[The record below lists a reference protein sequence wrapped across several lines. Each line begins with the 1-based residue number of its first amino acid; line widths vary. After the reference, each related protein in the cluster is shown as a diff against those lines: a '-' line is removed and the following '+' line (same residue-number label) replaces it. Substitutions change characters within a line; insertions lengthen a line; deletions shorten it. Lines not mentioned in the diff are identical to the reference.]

1 MPPGHLEDNPEW
13 RYWFAV
19 NAHAYGGMRASAE
32 ALAEIDHPEAARIQA
47 DVEAY
52 RQDILN
58 AVREAR
64 ILSPVVRLMNGI
76 AVPHVP
82 ARAELRWREWG
93 WIREVAYGAIHL
105 WDGGLLDDHAPEVT
119 WMLQDLEDNLFVNR
133 EYGYGINVDDNWF
146 SQGGIT
152 PQPNLMSIDLT
163 YLRRDQVKHSLRNFY
178 NNVVYGLYP
187 DVRCLTEWMSE
198 PGLGAGPFF
207 KPSDEARVV
216 TWLRH
221 HLVTEEIITPLSGGS
236 APPYQGGVGGGE
248 VLWLAKGAPRV
259 WHADGQS
266 YGVEHAPTFF
276 GHVTY
281 RVESRL
287 ARKGEIRAR
296 VELKLRVLPAVVKLR
311 LRHPEGK
318 PFTQVFVNEQ
328 GTMVSGEDITLP
340 LAEGAL
346 EQQFD
351 VVVLYE

>member
-32 ALAEIDHPEAARIQA
+32 ALAEIGHSEAARLKA
-47 DVEAY
+47 DADAY
-52 RQDILN
+52 QQDILN

-64 ILSPVVRLMNGI
+64 ILSPVVRLVNGAAI
-76 AVPHVP
+76 PHVP
-82 ARAELRWREWG
+82 SRAQLRWREWG

-119 WMLQDLEDNLFVNR
+119 WILQDLEDNLFINR
-133 EYGYGINVDDNWF
+133 NYGYGINAEDDWF
-146 SQGGIT
+146 SQGGVT

-163 YLRRDQVKHSLRNFY
+163 YLRRDQVEHSLRNFY

-198 PGLGAGPFF
+198 PGLGAGPFY

-221 HLVTEEIITPLSGGS
+221 HLVTEERVV
-236 APPYQGGVGGGE
+236 PPYQGGDSRGE
-248 VLWLAKGAPRV
+248 ILWLAKGAPRA

-266 YGVEHAPTFF
+266 YGIERAPTFF

-281 RVESRL
+281 QVESHL
-287 ARKGEIRAR
+287 ARKGEITAR
-296 VELKLRVLPAVVKLR
+296 VELDLRALPAGVKLR
-311 LRHPEGK
+311 LRHPKRK
-318 PFTQVFVNEQ
+318 PFKHVLVNGQPALVE
-328 GTMVSGEDITLP
+328 GEDITLP
-340 LAEGAL
+340 LVEEAL
-346 EQQFD
+346 QQQFD
-351 VVVLYE
+351 IVAQYE